1 MFSKPRKPGYNN
13 RGKEIEFQ
21 YEMNVN
27 QNNIMAMLGNLQ
39 YSKNKQITLLYM
51 AK

>member
-1 MFSKPRKPGYNN
+1 MFSKRRKPDYNN

-21 YEMNVN
+21 YETNVN
-27 QNNIMAMLGNLQ
+27 QNNIMSMLGNLQ